1 MNAQGLLL
9 VVAVVAVLVVAKP
22 RRRRSRSGAARLFAK
37 YQRKQQREFGR
48 KLDRAPVLGPA
59 RRLVRTPRRVR
70 RWYRENWQPHAIYRL
85 PAFWPHPDPPN
96 GKHRAASGHVGE
108 HLYVGITT
116 LARVWGRWREHR
128 GRGRWK
134 ARRKVWAWRV
144 MWWLPVPALSRS
156 KWMGP
161 LPSVQVVFGRKRARQ
176 VENRAIDGEGC
187 VYNIAGVER
196 RRVRRAA

>member
-1 MNAQGLLL
+1 VSAQGALLAL
-9 VVAVVAVLVVAKP
+9 VLVCVLVAAKP
-22 RRRRSRSGAARLFAK
+22 RRRRSRGAWAR
-37 YQRKQQREFGR
+37 YQRRQQREFGR

-59 RRLVRTPRRVR
+59 RSLLRTPRRLR

-85 PAFWPHPDPPN
+85 PAFFPHPDPPN
-96 GKHRAASGHVGE
+96 GKFRQSSGKTGE

-128 GRGRWK
+128 GKGRWK
-134 ARRKVWAWRV
+134 AKRKVWAWRV

-161 LPSVQVVFGRKRARQ
+161 LPSVQIVLGRRRARQ
-176 VENRAIDGEGC
+176 VENEAIDREGC
-187 VYNIAGVER
+187 VYNIAGVQR
-196 RRVRRAA
+196 RRVRRTA